1 MTSKYQ
7 MILVTINGE
16 RRELSNQF
24 TLTQLLQNLELPLE
38 RIAVELNHD
47 VVSRQ
52 NWETTKINDGDK
64 LEIVHF
70 VGGGTAF

>member
-1 MTSKYQ
+1 

-24 TLTQLLQNLELPLE
+24 TLTQLLQKLELPLE